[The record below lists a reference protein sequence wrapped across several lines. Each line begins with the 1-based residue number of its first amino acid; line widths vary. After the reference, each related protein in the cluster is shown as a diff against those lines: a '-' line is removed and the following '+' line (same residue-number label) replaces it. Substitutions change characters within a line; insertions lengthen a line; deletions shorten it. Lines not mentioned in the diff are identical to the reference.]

1 VRSGPTAESAPRDR
15 GGSPVIVLSLV
26 LVIAAAVLL
35 VLGIFFQDG
44 LLLIYLSIGSCLLA
58 MALLGAGVLL
68 RRRETAAGVANGG
81 AATASAT
88 AGTASVGSTAV
99 RGRNVEGP
107 RVPSDDGADRDD
119 TVEVRPVQRAVVR
132 EPAAGV
138 DPVEAGTEPA
148 AGSSDHRAAANDQAA
163 AAPVAS
169 STAGAVR
176 PPAKR
181 AVVKKAVVRKQTAAP
196 AAEPSAATSGV
207 SGTPVAAVPAKK
219 ATAKKATAKKATAKK
234 ATAKKA
240 TASAAPVKRATTT
253 KATPAATSTSTG
265 RGLDAVK
272 GLGPAKRQALLDRFG
287 SEDGV
292 RAASID
298 ELTQVRGIGAG
309 LARSIKE
316 ALG

>member
-1 VRSGPTAESAPRDR
+1 
-15 GGSPVIVLSLV
+15 VIVLSLV

-68 RRRETAAGVANGG
+68 RRRETAGGVTDGG
-81 AATASAT
+81 AATASAA
-88 AGTASVGSTAV
+88 AGTASAGSTAV
-99 RGRNVEGP
+99 HGRNVEGLP
-107 RVPSDDGADRDD
+107 AHDDGPDRDD
-119 TVEVRPVQRAVVR
+119 TVEVRPVQKTVVH
-132 EPAAGV
+132 EP
-138 DPVEAGTEPA
+138 P
-148 AGSSDHRAAANDQAA
+148 AGSSDHRASATDPVPAEP
-163 AAPVAS
+163 AAPSA
-169 STAGAVR
+169 AGAVR
-176 PPAKR
+176 QPAKR
-181 AVVKKAVVRKQTAAP
+181 AVVKKAVVRKQTAAVVR
-196 AAEPSAATSGV
+196 PSASASGDTV
-207 SGTPVAAVPAKK
+207 SDTAVARGP
-219 ATAKKATAKKATAKK
+219 AKK

-253 KATPAATSTSTG
+253 KAAAAQSTSTG

-272 GLGPAKRQALLDRFG
+272 GLGPAKRQALLERFG

>member
-1 VRSGPTAESAPRDR
+1 VRCGPTAERAPRDR

-68 RRRETAAGVANGG
+68 RRRETATGG
-81 AATASAT
+81 AATASA
-88 AGTASVGSTAV
+88 GGTAV
-99 RGRNVEGP
+99 RGRSIGEP
-107 RVPSDDGADRDD
+107 RALPEDGADRDD
-119 TVEVRPVQRAVVR
+119 TVQVRPVPKAVLR
-132 EPAAGV
+132 EPAGS
-138 DPVEAGTEPA
+138 E
-148 AGSSDHRAAANDQAA
+148 AGSSHETGSSDVRGSATDPAPGGA
-163 AAPVAS
+163 AAP
-169 STAGAVR
+169 TAGDALR
-176 PPAKR
+176 RPAKR
-181 AVVKKAVVRKQTAAP
+181 AVVKKAVVRKQTAAVVR
-196 AAEPSAATSGV
+196 PSASASGDTV
-207 SGTPVAAVPAKK
+207 SDTAVARGP
-219 ATAKKATAKKATAKK
+219 AKK

-253 KATPAATSTSTG
+253 KAAAAPSTSTG

-272 GLGPAKRQALLDRFG
+272 GLGPAKRQALLERFG

>member
-1 VRSGPTAESAPRDR
+1 VRCGPTAERAPRDR

-68 RRRETAAGVANGG
+68 RRRETATGG

-88 AGTASVGSTAV
+88 ASAGGTAV
-99 RGRNVEGP
+99 RGRSIGEP
-107 RVPSDDGADRDD
+107 RALPEDGADRDD
-119 TVEVRPVQRAVVR
+119 TVQIRPVPKAVLR
-132 EPAAGV
+132 EPAGS
-138 DPVEAGTEPA
+138 E
-148 AGSSDHRAAANDQAA
+148 AGSSHETGSSDVRGSATDPAPGGA
-163 AAPVAS
+163 AAP
-169 STAGAVR
+169 TAGDALR
-176 PPAKR
+176 RPAKR

-196 AAEPSAATSGV
+196 AAPTTTTPSGPTAGSTAIGDPSAAA
-207 SGTPVAAVPAKK
+207 PVKK
-219 ATAKKATAKKATAKK
+219 VA
-234 ATAKKA
+234 AKKA

-253 KATPAATSTSTG
+253 RASAPTTSTEGG
-265 RGLDAVK
+265 RSLDDVK
-272 GLGPAKRQALLDRFG
+272 GLGPARRQALLDHFG
-287 SEDGV
+287 SEEAV
-292 RAASID
+292 RDASIE
-298 ELTQVRGIGAG
+298 ELTQVRGVGDA